1 MSFIFPAA
9 ASVVALFFT
18 ASLMRQFLERK
29 KIHQLVWAFGFL
41 LFAVAV
47 GLEAYSEIWGW
58 DDFSY
63 RLYSST
69 FASLVAFLG
78 CGSVF
83 FLKGKKWGA
92 IFLFYTLLASAMVA
106 YLSFTVSLR
115 EEALVRGVAVG
126 ARGMPVMVRM
136 IYPMLTIPG
145 SIALIFGSLWSW
157 FYSWRKTGE
166 VMNEKSF
173 NLWIAAGAL
182 IVALSGTIAKTGYTG
197 FLYLGELTGIAMMY
211 YGFMQSRKILA
222 PIK

>member
-9 ASVVALFFT
+9 ASIVALLFT
-18 ASLMRQFLERK
+18 ASLVRQFLERRRV
-29 KIHQLVWAFGFL
+29 HQLIWAFGFL
-41 LFAVAV
+41 LFAIAV
-47 GLEAYSEIWGW
+47 GLEAYSETWGW
-58 DDFSY
+58 NNFSY

-69 FASLVAFLG
+69 FATLVAFLG

-83 FLKGKKWGA
+83 LLKGKKWGA
-92 IFLFYTLLASAMVA
+92 FFLLYTLLASAMVT
-106 YLSFTVSLR
+106 YLSFTVPIR

-157 FYSWRKTGE
+157 FSFWRKTGI

-197 FLYLGELTGIAMMY
+197 FLYLGELIGISMMY
-211 YGFMQSRKILA
+211 YGFVQSRKILA

>member
-1 MSFIFPAA
+1 MSFIFPAV
-9 ASVVALFFT
+9 ASIVALLFT
-18 ASLMRQFLERK
+18 ASLVRQFLERK
-29 KIHQLVWAFGFL
+29 KIHQLVWAFGFF

-78 CGSVF
+78 CGSVYL
-83 FLKGKKWGA
+83 LKGKKWGA
-92 IFLFYTLLASAMVA
+92 FFLFYTVLVSAMVT

-166 VMNEKSF
+166 LLNEKSF

-197 FLYLGELTGIAMMY
+197 FLYLGELIGIAMMY
-211 YGFMQSRKILA
+211 YGFVQSRKILT